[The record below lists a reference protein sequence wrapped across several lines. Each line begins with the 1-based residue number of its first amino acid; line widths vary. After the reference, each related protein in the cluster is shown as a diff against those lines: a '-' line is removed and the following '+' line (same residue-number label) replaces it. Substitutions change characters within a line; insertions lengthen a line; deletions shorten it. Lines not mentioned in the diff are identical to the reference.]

1 MAGCI
6 WSYLDLESKDDC
18 PDETECEPGRP
29 VDNVVCAHVFQVDS
43 LLVQEA
49 QGLVHVLQAVDS
61 HLALGGPRLQRRI
74 TQLSTGPFIQDRADA
89 AARVLVFAVTTVC
102 PAVIIVS
109 LMLFLLFQPMW
120 GWNEELF
127 EKGTD
132 ETPV

>member
-18 PDETECEPGRP
+18 PDETECEPGRS
-29 VDNVVCAHVFQVDS
+29 VDNVVGAHVFQVDS

-89 AARVLVFAVTTVC
+89 GGLFFAVTTVGR
-102 PAVIIVS
+102 AVLIVS
-109 LMLFLLFQPMW
+109 LIMFLLFQPMW

>member
-1 MAGCI
+1 MG
-6 WSYLDLESKDDC
+6 
-18 PDETECEPGRP
+18 
-29 VDNVVCAHVFQVDS
+29 AHVFQVDS

-74 TQLSTGPFIQDRADA
+74 TKLSTGPFIQDRADA
-89 AARVLVFAVTTVC
+89 GGLVFAVTAVC

-109 LMLFLLFQPMW
+109 LVMFLLFQPMW